1 MKLEM
6 ELKIVFFTLAI
17 FYLLPGG
24 QTSSNTAATPSDGP
38 MRFFPVILLM
48 FSVYYFAHK
57 NLSTQL
63 LIALPIWLVGV
74 LWSIES
80 TIFVTVV
87 LGAWLRQHL
96 RQSRGGLFQQTA
108 RRRCVYERR
117 GVMPNASRRRLPFSS
132 STPDAY
138 EKRNV

>member
-1 MKLEM
+1 MIRILGTRDG
-6 ELKIVFFTLAI
+6 LKDRDSEQFFGCYRVIGTANAHI
-17 FYLLPGG
+17 DRYE
-24 QTSSNTAATPSDGP
+24 SS
-38 MRFFPVILLM
+38 F
-48 FSVYYFAHK
+48 
-57 NLSTQL
+57 
-63 LIALPIWLVGV
+63 
-74 LWSIES
+74 
-80 TIFVTVV
+80 
-87 LGAWLRQHL
+87 GAWLRQHL